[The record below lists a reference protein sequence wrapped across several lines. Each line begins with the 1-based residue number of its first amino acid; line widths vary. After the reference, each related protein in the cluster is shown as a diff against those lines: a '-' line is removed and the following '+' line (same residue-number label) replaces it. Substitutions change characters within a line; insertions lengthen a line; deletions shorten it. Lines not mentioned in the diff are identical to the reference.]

1 MANRNIER
9 AVRIALLA
17 AGAAGLGMHAPGALA
32 QDDEIEQVIVTG
44 SRIPQPNIEGTS
56 PVTMVGAQDIAIDLL
71 LIGAGPVTA
80 IPLLLFSL
88 GARMVRLST
97 MGFLQYIAPTIS
109 FLLAVYVWHEPFGPV
124 RAATFALIWAALAL
138 VSWEAVANDRRFRA
152 RRAVANPD

>member
-56 PVTMVGAQDIAIDLL
+56 PVTMVGAQDIAIQGAQQVTDFTNKLPQVFAAQGSNVSNGASGTSTIDLRGL
-71 LIGAGPVTA
+71 GSNRTLVLVNGRRLPAGTPR
-80 IPLLLFSL
+80 S
-88 GARMVRLST
+88 
-97 MGFLQYIAPTIS
+97 
-109 FLLAVYVWHEPFGPV
+109 
-124 RAATFALIWAALAL
+124 
-138 VSWEAVANDRRFRA
+138 RRQSP
-152 RRAVANPD
+152 RRSRRR